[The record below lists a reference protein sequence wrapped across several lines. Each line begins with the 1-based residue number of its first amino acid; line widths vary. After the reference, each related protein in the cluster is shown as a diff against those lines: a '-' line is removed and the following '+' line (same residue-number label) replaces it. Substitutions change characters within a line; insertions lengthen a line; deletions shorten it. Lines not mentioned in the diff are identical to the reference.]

1 MSHRLGTRLGRILL
15 LIPYAIRNP
24 GVTISE
30 LSARFGVDRED
41 LIEDLQL
48 IYVCGLPG
56 YGPGDL
62 IDVTFAGENVYVDMA
77 DYFGAPLRLTPAEAL
92 ALLAGGETVARL
104 PGMEEADALRRGLA
118 KLSRALG
125 GSERESEP
133 PGVQVELAPG
143 PAQHMD
149 VLQRALSSRRRVHLE
164 YFSAS
169 RGILSE
175 RDVDPWGLIATLG
188 RWYLIAWDHAS
199 DDERMFRIDRVK
211 RAELL
216 ETRAEPPPDFDPRRY
231 RNAFR
236 PRDRQEVVSFEIS
249 DATSR
254 WFEDSYPCR
263 SARRL
268 DDGWSAVELVSGGV
282 AWAATLVLRLGSE
295 VRAVQPQSVVDAA
308 GALAKVLA
316 ARHA

>member
-30 LSARFGVDRED
+30 LSERFGVDREE
-41 LIEDLQL
+41 LIDDLQL
-48 IYVCGLPG
+48 VYVCGLPG

-62 IDVTFAGENVYVDMA
+62 IDVTFAGESVYVDMA

-92 ALLAGGETVARL
+92 ALLAGGATVARL
-104 PGMEEADALRRGLA
+104 PGMEGAEALRGGLA

-125 GSERESEP
+125 GPGAESEP
-133 PGVQVELAPG
+133 PGVQVELAHG

-169 RGILSE
+169 RGVLTE

-199 DDERMFRIDRVK
+199 ADERMFRIDRIK

-216 ETRAEPPPDFDPRRY
+216 EEPAEPPSDFDPHRY
-231 RNAFR
+231 RSAFR

-249 DATSR
+249 PATSR
-254 WFEDSYPCR
+254 WFEDSYPVQ
-263 SARRL
+263 SVRRL
-268 DDGWSAVELVSGGV
+268 DDGWSAVELVSGGDS
-282 AWAATLVLRLGSE
+282 WAATLVLRLGSE
-295 VRAVQPQSVVDAA
+295 VRAVQPQSVVKAA
-308 GALAKVLA
+308 RALANGLA